1 MLRIIVFCAVA
12 GLLGPAGAQGFPV
25 AAAPAADEQAVT
37 AVIRAF
43 EEAWNRHDM
52 DSFASLFLDDADFV
66 NVLGS
71 RWIGRTAI
79 REAHAATHATIFKHS
94 RLHMKETSVRFLK
107 PDVAVARSLWDL
119 TGHSTPT
126 GEIAPPRKGIL
137 TNVLMKEKGRWRIV
151 VSQNTDV
158 VPAGG

>member
-1 MLRIIVFCAVA
+1 MLRIVVFCAVA
-12 GLLGPAGAQGFPV
+12 SLLGPAGAQGFPV
-25 AAAPAADEQAVT
+25 AAAPGADEQTVKAV
-37 AVIRAF
+37 VGAF

-52 DSFASLFLDDADFV
+52 DSFANLFAGDADFV
-66 NVLGS
+66 NVLGH
-71 RWIGRTAI
+71 RWIGRKAI
-79 REAHAATHATIFKHS
+79 REAHAATHATIFKES
-94 RLHMKETSVRFLK
+94 RLQMKETSVRFLK

-119 TGHSTPT
+119 TGLRTPT

-137 TNVLMKEKGRWRIV
+137 THVLTKEKGSWRIV